1 MTLAAGPPWPGWP
14 GSVPTF
20 GSNSLLWGPATE
32 PLQAK
37 EALGLPTSPV
47 VSVETALQTTWMLI
61 VAVASTVAAAV
72 STGKRG
78 GQDLTLAAGGG
89 GGSGSSISVGPTDTV
104 TTTVAVS
111 TSTHR

>member
-1 MTLAAGPPWPGWP
+1 MQRGRRGR
-14 GSVPTF
+14 GGVGRF
-20 GSNSLLWGPATE
+20 SLLLIAFGAVAFDLL
-32 PLQAK
+32 PLR
-37 EALGLPTSPV
+37 EYPDIDPPV